1 MRLSVLLATEGT
13 YPFHGGGVSTWC
25 DALTRHLPEFDFLL
39 LSVMMHPYLKQQ
51 YALPPNVR
59 FHLKIPLWGIEEPG
73 EFPYLPLNAD
83 YLKRRWDLSERV
95 IETDLV
101 PLIKQFFT
109 EALQES
115 PEPEIL
121 GGALVR
127 MHNYFQQYDYHQSM
141 RSRPVWE
148 AFQEVA
154 GSSQPLVSELVDALR
169 LVYRFFIVLHF
180 PIPITDIT
188 HSAAA
193 AFCGLPCVIARIKR
207 GTPYLLTEHGVY
219 LREQYLNM
227 RKHIQS
233 DYVRWFLYR
242 LVGAVVRLNY
252 HYSDQLSPVCSFNK
266 RWELWHGADPQRLKV
281 IYNGVDPERFKPVE
295 KQQDRPVVVNIG
307 LIFPLKGQLDLIEA
321 AHIVRAQHPEVEFR
335 FYGAPS
341 DQNYYEHCLEKV
353 RALAL
358 EATVRFKGKT
368 SEPWNVYSEASLV
381 AFSSISE
388 GFPYVVI
395 EAMLSGA
402 AIVAT
407 DVGGVREALGHT
419 GLLVRPRH
427 PEEMAAA
434 INYLLEDPSRRRELG
449 SLARKRALA
458 LFTQEKFLQEYR
470 ESYYRL
476 HRVSQA

>member
-1 MRLSVLLATEGT
+1 MRLSILLATEGT
-13 YPFHGGGVSTWC
+13 YPFHAGGVSTWC
-25 DALTRHLPEFDFLL
+25 DALTRNLPEFDFTL
-39 LSVMMHPYLKQQ
+39 LSVMMHPYLKRQ
-51 YALPPNVR
+51 YSLPPNIR

-73 EFPYLPLNAD
+73 EFSYLPLAD

-101 PLIKQFFT
+101 PFIYQFFT
-109 EALQES
+109 EALKQDPD
-115 PEPEIL
+115 PEKL
-121 GGALVR
+121 GAALVR
-127 MHNYFQQYDYHQSM
+127 IHNYFQQYDYHQSM
-141 RSRPVWE
+141 RSRPVWN

-154 GSSQPLVSELVDALR
+154 RSSHPLVSELVDALR

-180 PIPITDIT
+180 PIPVTDIT

-193 AFCGLPCVIARIKR
+193 AFCGLPCVIARIQR

-227 RKHIQS
+227 RKHIAS

-242 LVGAVVRLNY
+242 LVGAIVRLNY
-252 HYSDQLSPVCSFNK
+252 HYSDQISPVCSFNK
-266 RWELWHGADPQRLKV
+266 RWELWHGADPKRLKV
-281 IYNGVDPERFKPVE
+281 IYNGVDPERFKPTEERNV
-295 KQQDRPVVVNIG
+295 RPVVVNIG

-321 AHIVRAQHPEVEFR
+321 AAIVRQQHSEVEFR
-335 FYGAPS
+335 FYGSPS
-341 DQNYYEHCLEKV
+341 DQSYYERCLKRVGE
-353 RALAL
+353 LSL
-358 EATVRFKGKT
+358 ESVVKFEGKT
-368 SEPWNVYSEASLV
+368 NEPWRVYSEASLV

-395 EAMLSGA
+395 EAMLSGT

-407 DVGGVREALGHT
+407 DVGGVREALG
-419 GLLVRPRH
+419 GAGILVRPRH
-427 PEEMAAA
+427 PEEMATA
-434 INYLLEDPSRRRELG
+434 INYLLEDPERRRNLG
-449 SLARKRALA
+449 SKAGQRALA

-476 HRVSQA
+476 ACVKV